1 MITNIILLF
10 ILFFSVVIHEISHGY
25 VAHLNGD
32 DTAKIMGRL
41 TLNPIPHID
50 PFGTIILPFL
60 LFILHSGIIIG
71 WAKPVPINP
80 FNFRNQNKGMLTVG
94 LAGPLS
100 NIILGTIFALIVR
113 FIPSEQGRTIFLF
126 AAYINFILAFFNL
139 IPIPP
144 LDGSRILS
152 VFLPYNARI
161 KYESIE
167 RYGIFIVIFVLFFF
181 NLINL
186 LFALT
191 KLIVNPIAGV

>member
-1 MITNIILLF
+1 
-10 ILFFSVVIHEISHGY
+10 
-25 VAHLNGD
+25 
-32 DTAKIMGRL
+32 
-41 TLNPIPHID
+41 
-50 PFGTIILPFL
+50 
-60 LFILHSGIIIG
+60 
-71 WAKPVPINP
+71 
-80 FNFRNQNKGMLTVG
+80 MLTVG

-152 VFLPYNARI
+152 VFLPYNTRI

-167 RYGIFIVIFVLFFF
+167 RYGIFIVIVVLFLF

-186 LFALT
+186 LFTLT